1 MAYDEALSKRI
12 DQLIKGKKARL
23 NDAVGQAFTRKEMFG
38 GVGYLLNGNMCVGV
52 HKNDLII
59 RFDPKLTGEVT
70 SDKDV
75 RPFDITGR
83 PMKGWALVTP
93 EGVKGDGL
101 NKWFELSLKFV
112 NSLPAKK

>member
-12 DQLIKGKKARL
+12 DELIKNKNG
-23 NDAVGQAFTRKEMFG
+23 FTRKEMFG

-59 RFDPKLTGEVT
+59 RFDPQLTAETT
-70 SDKDV
+70 SDTYV

-83 PMKGWALVTP
+83 PMKGWALVSN
-93 EGVKGDGL
+93 EAVKGEGL
-101 NKWFELSLKFV
+101 KKWFDFSLKFV
-112 NSLPAKK
+112 KSLPAKK